1 MTLTSTQLP
10 FLMKRAK
17 FSELPI
23 LHQIAIVHYCQECK
37 VSWDGVPDGAKPAWT
52 KDCPWT
58 KILISNYDKQFGNKE
73 SFAYGPL
80 PVGDVA
86 ELLGNSENMMLHGF
100 SQFLDYHQW
109 IKEEYGFG
117 GDEHVGPPIITF
129 SDADNSAD
137 LDRGWGAF
145 HKAYDKGQE
154 QIEMITFL
162 AFDTLGVF

>member
-37 VSWDGVPDGAKPAWT
+37 VSWDGVPDGAKPTWT
-52 KDCPWT
+52 EDCPWT

-73 SFAYGPL
+73 SFGYGPL

-86 ELLGNSENMMLHGF
+86 ELIGRSEDMKVNEFDNFDEYHKWYKETFGF
-100 SQFLDYHQW
+100 DS
-109 IKEEYGFG
+109 EG
-117 GDEHVGPPIITF
+117 HVGPPIISF
-129 SDADNSAD
+129 SSADNSAD
-137 LDRGWGAF
+137 LDRGWGKF

-162 AFDTLGVF
+162 